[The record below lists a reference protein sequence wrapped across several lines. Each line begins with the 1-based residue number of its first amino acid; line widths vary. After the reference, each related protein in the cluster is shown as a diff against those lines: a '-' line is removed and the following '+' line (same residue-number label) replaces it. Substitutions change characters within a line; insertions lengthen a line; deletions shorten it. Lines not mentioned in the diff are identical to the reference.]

1 MIQSN
6 QDCFLLVCR
15 CVYRHHCIYFLFH
28 LLCHSLY
35 VKPAVS
41 DLLCSIT
48 NGSYRTV
55 VSPHKRCA
63 WWQVL
68 LSLCS
73 VCTLCWSSSGHVDAV
88 FTTMGAWLFCFSE
101 ADLYEIF
108 ARHSIETG
116 REVREGFYAHRQTAN
131 QNALE
136 SQAAS
141 HLSGLA
147 SASSQLVQNTSASQ
161 QSQHTSANRHSHT
174 TSTTNQQSSSDALSP
189 SLEARSQTVATTI
202 QQLIAT
208 SATNTSS
215 HLGHQQTEAKS
226 QLYGENVTVSKAED
240 ACRSRVRHI
249 SSDYETRIALMG
261 RGRPP
266 AVTNTHSEQAQN
278 VNASEVTS
286 RNVQSRGRHLSAGYQ
301 ARIALM
307 GDDRPFAAVA
317 NTHDK
322 EQADLYNRLGRE
334 TGSRAAHN
342 RSGSAR
348 QRSAT
353 NESGVEVVRMTASKQ
368 AENWHG
374 RQELGAAGEK
384 PPWYE
389 ESRKEL

>member
-1 MIQSN
+1 MN
-6 QDCFLLVCR
+6 
-15 CVYRHHCIYFLFH
+15 
-28 LLCHSLY
+28 
-35 VKPAVS
+35 

-48 NGSYRTV
+48 NGSYRTGVSPRGVPDGKFCCLCV
-55 VSPHKRCA
+55 VSVQCVGRLLDM
-63 WWQVL
+63 WT
-68 LSLCS
+68 LSLRHW
-73 VCTLCWSSSGHVDAV
+73 VHD
-88 FTTMGAWLFCFSE
+88 FFCFSE

-108 ARHSIETG
+108 ARHSVETEK
-116 REVREGFYAHRQTAN
+116 EVRDGFYAHRQTAN
-131 QNALE
+131 QNAFE

-141 HLSGLA
+141 HQSGIA
-147 SASSQLVQNTSASQ
+147 SASSQLVQNTSANQ
-161 QSQHTSANRHSHT
+161 QSQHTSANRHLHT

-240 ACRSRVRHI
+240 ACPSRVRHI
-249 SSDYETRIALMG
+249 SSGYETRIALMG
-261 RGRPP
+261 HGRPP

-278 VNASEVTS
+278 VNASEDAS
-286 RNVQSRGRHLSAGYQ
+286 RNVQSRCRHLSAGYQ

-322 EQADLYNRLGRE
+322 EQADLYNRLCRE

-342 RSGSAR
+342 NRSGSAR
-348 QRSAT
+348 ARATT
-353 NESGVEVVRMTASKQ
+353 NESGVEVVRMTASRQ

-389 ESRKEL
+389 KAEKSSSRVASPFWGTTFFLSAFHS